1 MGLDF
6 ICDLSKRCHLRECTF
21 LSLVVDRISWS
32 VFCKNCFLRCNSC
45 IFFVSL
51 SNLSLK
57 LLSYSAFDSVWSSAH
72 CTLLLFLFPLC
83 AYFPFIIVYFEYTYL
98 SMYLIFFHHRFLV
111 RYNMCCIQCV
121 RMCIIRWTCLHIL
134 NSFRW
139 LVITGAYCAHA
150 MYKFI
155 MLQNQT
161 KTICFFF
168 HSIFVEIQVKWKHF
182 YVLLS
187 SLSCPTLDIIS
198 FFLSFLF

>member
-1 MGLDF
+1 MQLV
-6 ICDLSKRCHLRECTF
+6 HL
-21 LSLVVDRISWS
+21 
-32 VFCKNCFLRCNSC
+32 
-45 IFFVSL
+45 FFSL

-198 FFLSFLF
+198 FFLPFLF